1 MKCLLEL
8 LVVFDDL
15 DVSRV
20 LVVSGSEWEVCCEVV
35 VEEYL
40 GQ

>member
-20 LVVSGSEWEVCCEVV
+20 LVVSGSEREVCCEVV